1 MCSSTPTPRD
11 GSSKQNTRGCTR
23 ACADQNREQT
33 ADFGVTR
40 RSVHVE
46 SITQPHESTRQ
57 EEYHDH

>member
-1 MCSSTPTPRD
+1 MSSNTPPPGD
-11 GSSKQNTRGCTR
+11 GRGNWYTRGCTR
-23 ACADQNREQT
+23 AHANQNQNRT